1 MKKHPLIASLSAVLI
16 LSSASIANQA
26 FAQEKAES
34 AKEAKNVITF
44 RQSLFQLIRSNI
56 GPLGAMAKGKMPY
69 DPELMAKNAERMMQ
83 LSAMIPDYLSTNTS
97 MYEVGTDA
105 KEEIW
110 QNWDDFNTKAQ
121 ALYDASAALKA
132 VVDAKDE
139 GKYRSAIGKVG
150 ASCKACHD
158 DYKADQYQSSTGSGA
173 QTSIAKYVSA
183 AIIRAIKHA
192 LNQ

>member
-158 DYKADQYQSSTGSGA
+158 DYKAD
-173 QTSIAKYVSA
+173 
-183 AIIRAIKHA
+183 
-192 LNQ
+192 